1 MVATNTASMQKK
13 EGHLRA
19 RGGSGFDTFKDDV
32 LTGLRTDDMLG
43 ALLESLRTHPSA
55 APCEKYEKYMHL
67 RVGSSTKERRVSWY
81 DPCEPWAIDMLIR
94 TACGV
99 PPEAQYLLLDSK
111 SMSAVAISSSL
122 PSRSTF
128 EVVLLA
134 SPTHLAAT
142 PGAIVVVDP
151 ISTGA
156 VLSFQI
162 ARERGLRVIAVWSDA
177 IPDELKEYIDPR
189 CGIDYAARIQ
199 HSTGALD
206 ETVAAVR
213 GLGLD
218 VRECMVG
225 CETGVLLNDQLAEAL
240 GVRGNGTAKSNLRRN
255 KYLQTEA
262 LRTAGLNACGQ
273 MLAETRED
281 VERFLA
287 EKPKSSRWV
296 WPLLAHT
303 HIPFGAA

>member
-1 MVATNTASMQKK
+1 MLPPPAGLAT
-13 EGHLRA
+13 
-19 RGGSGFDTFKDDV
+19 
-32 LTGLRTDDMLG
+32 
-43 ALLESLRTHPSA
+43 
-55 APCEKYEKYMHL
+55 
-67 RVGSSTKERRVSWY
+67 
-81 DPCEPWAIDMLIR
+81 
-94 TACGV
+94 
-99 PPEAQYLLLDSK
+99 
-111 SMSAVAISSSL
+111 
-122 PSRSTF
+122 
-128 EVVLLA
+128 
-134 SPTHLAAT
+134 T
-142 PGAIVVVDP
+142 PGAVVIIDP
-151 ISTGA
+151 ITTGL
-156 VLSFQI
+156 VLAYQC
-162 ARERGLRVIAVWSDA
+162 AHQRGLAVIAVWSDV
-177 IPDELKEYIDPR
+177 IPVELKDYVDSR
-189 CGIDYAARIQ
+189 CNIEYAARIQ

-206 ETVAAVR
+206 ETVAAIR